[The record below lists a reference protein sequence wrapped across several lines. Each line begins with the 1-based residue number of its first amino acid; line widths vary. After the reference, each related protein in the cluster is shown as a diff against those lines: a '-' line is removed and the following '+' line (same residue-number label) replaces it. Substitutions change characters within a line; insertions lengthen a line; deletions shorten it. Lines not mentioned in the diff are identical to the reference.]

1 MKEKLTYEE
10 ALAQL
15 EKLVEKIEDP
25 KTDLSHIGEDV
36 KKAMELVKYCKTCIA
51 GTKEELEKL
60 L

>member
-1 MKEKLTYEE
+1 MDKMTYEE
-10 ALAQL
+10 ALAEL
-15 EKLVEKIEDP
+15 EKLVARIENPETDFTKI
-25 KTDLSHIGEDV
+25 GGDV